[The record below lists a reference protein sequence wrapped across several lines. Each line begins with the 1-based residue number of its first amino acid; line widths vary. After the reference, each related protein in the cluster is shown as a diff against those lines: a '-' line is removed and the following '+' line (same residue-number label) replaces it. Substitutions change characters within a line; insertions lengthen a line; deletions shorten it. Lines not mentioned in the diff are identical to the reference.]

1 MDTNYMI
8 SFILI
13 EPKVITEGNL
23 LDARKIA

>member
-13 EPKVITEGNL
+13 APKITTEGNL
-23 LDARKIA
+23 LDARKVV